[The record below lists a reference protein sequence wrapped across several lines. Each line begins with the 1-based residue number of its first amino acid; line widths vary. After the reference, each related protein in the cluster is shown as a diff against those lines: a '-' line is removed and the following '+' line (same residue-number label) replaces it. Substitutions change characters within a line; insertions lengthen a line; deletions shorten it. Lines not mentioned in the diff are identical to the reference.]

1 MAMTPWVT
9 RLIFLNAG
17 VFLLQQLMP
26 GLSNG
31 LALIPVM
38 LPYRPWTIIT
48 YMFLHGGFL
57 HIFFNM
63 LMLFFFG
70 PQVEARLG
78 SRAFVGLYFTSGISA
93 AIASVVLTPH
103 AGVIGASGAV
113 FGVMLAFAMYWPRA
127 PIYIWG
133 VLPIEARWLI
143 LLLAGLE
150 LFHSVAGT
158 EQGIAHFAH
167 LGGIAGSFAFLKW
180 TEWRSPAR
188 RFKRKAAVAP
198 RRASEVTDLQRWHT
212 IPRDDIHPVNR
223 EELDRILDK
232 IGASGLKSLTPDELA
247 FLERFST
254 KH

>member
-17 VFLLQQLMP
+17 IFLLQNLMP
-26 GLSNG
+26 GLENG
-31 LALIPVM
+31 LALVPAL
-38 LPYRPWTIIT
+38 LPYRPWTIVT

-78 SRAFVGLYFTSGISA
+78 SRAFLGLYFTSGISA
-93 AIASVVLTPH
+93 GIVSVILTPH

-113 FGVMLAFAMYWPRA
+113 FGIMLAFAMYWPRA
-127 PIYIWG
+127 QIFIWG

-143 LLLAGLE
+143 LILAALA
-150 LFHSVAGT
+150 LFQGVAGT
-158 EQGIAHFAH
+158 SQGIAHFAH
-167 LGGIAGSFAFLKW
+167 LGGLAGGFGFLKW

-188 RFKRKAAVAP
+188 QFKRKAAAAP
-198 RRASEVTDLQRWHT
+198 RHSSGTTDLQRWRS
-212 IPRDDIHPVNR
+212 IPRDGIHPVNR

-232 IGASGLKSLTPDELA
+232 IGAQGLKSLTRDELA